1 MAGRSRRTAV
11 LAILALGL
19 VPWSVQTFSA
29 GGVSLVFAWGLVTP
43 GPLSVT
49 TVYEYLFVYT
59 AGLPPYILAWPV
71 SVLLWVLALASALVG
86 HLTGREDVRV
96 TAALLVF
103 AGLAQVSL
111 ARGFAL
117 QPYRTAYP
125 LGTVVL
131 WAAAW
136 WLYGAELRR
145 SFGRERSRE

>member
-1 MAGRSRRTAV
+1 VAGRSTRTAV
-11 LAILALGL
+11 LAILALVV

-29 GGVSLVFAWGLVTP
+29 GGVSFVFAWGLVTP

-49 TVYEYLFVYT
+49 TIYEYLFVYT
-59 AGLPPYILAWPV
+59 VGLPPYILAWPL
-71 SVLLWVLALASALVG
+71 SVLLWALALASALVG

-117 QPYRTAYP
+117 QPYRSAFP
-125 LGTVVL
+125 LGTVLL
-131 WAAAW
+131 WATAW
-136 WLYGAELRR
+136 WLYGADLRR
-145 SFGRERSRE
+145 SFGREPS